1 MYQTVRELVTLHNE
15 GGITMSSIVEKITLY
30 DFFGYLIPGSLFTSL
45 LCLRGMQGME
55 NSISEGLSEYK
66 SEFLLLFFLWA
77 FLFGLLLS
85 EVARI
90 IADFIERKCLTD
102 RYVSR
107 IRTTANIDLGILGT
121 VIQKSGLADNADI
134 KKDAEL
140 EKYLPAIY
148 GVVQSDEK
156 YKRIHNYASSETM
169 YKNLSAAVLFGGL
182 IEIVY
187 LLQRHQERW
196 GWGIIIAW
204 VLSTALLVHRYYRF
218 RIKKYAYSLI
228 WFTEKYQCIST
239 TDKEQ

>member
-1 MYQTVRELVTLHNE
+1 
-15 GGITMSSIVEKITLY
+15 MSSIVEKITLY

-45 LCLRGMQGME
+45 LCFRGIQEFG
-55 NSISEGLSEYK
+55 NSIAEELSEYK

-90 IADFIERKCLTD
+90 AADFIERRWLTN
-102 RYVSR
+102 RYISK
-107 IRTTANIDLGILGT
+107 IREDAHIDLAILET
-121 VIQKSGLADNADI
+121 VIQKSGLDGNAVIDGN
-134 KKDAEL
+134 AAL

-187 LLQRHQERW
+187 LVQRYQGGW
-196 GWGIIIAW
+196 IWGIITVW
-204 VLSTALLVHRYYRF
+204 VLSTVLLVHRYYRF
-218 RIKKYAYSLI
+218 RNKKYAYSLI

-239 TDKEQ
+239 TDKKQ

>member
-1 MYQTVRELVTLHNE
+1 
-15 GGITMSSIVEKITLY
+15 MSSIVEKITLY

-45 LCLRGMQGME
+45 LCLRGIQEFG
-55 NSISEGLSEYK
+55 NSITEELSEYK
-66 SEFLLLFFLWA
+66 SEFLLFFFLWA

-85 EVARI
+85 EAARI
-90 IADFIERKCLTD
+90 IADLIERKCLTD

-107 IRTTANIDLGILGT
+107 IRAAANIDLVILGT
-121 VIQKSGLADNADI
+121 VIQKSGLADNAVID
-134 KKDAEL
+134 KDAAL

-187 LLQRHQERW
+187 LVQRYQG
-196 GWGIIIAW
+196 GWILGIITVW
-204 VLSTALLVHRYYRF
+204 VLSAALLMHRYYRF

-228 WFTEKYQCIST
+228 WFTEKFQNMS
-239 TDKEQ
+239 

>member
-1 MYQTVRELVTLHNE
+1 
-15 GGITMSSIVEKITLY
+15 MSSIVEKITLY

-45 LCLRGMQGME
+45 LCLRGIQEFG
-55 NSISEGLSEYK
+55 NSIAAELSEYK

-85 EVARI
+85 EIARI
-90 IADFIERKCLTD
+90 IAAFVERSWLKNRC
-102 RYVSR
+102 VSR
-107 IRTTANIDLGILGT
+107 IRAVANIDLVILGT
-121 VIQKSGLADNADI
+121 VIQKSGLADNAVIGGDEAL
-134 KKDAEL
+134 K
-140 EKYLPAIY
+140 KYLPAIY

-187 LLQRHQERW
+187 LVQRYQERFT
-196 GWGIIIAW
+196 WGIIIVWA
-204 VLSTALLVHRYYRF
+204 LSTVLLVHRYYRF

-228 WFTEKYQCIST
+228 WFTEKFQSMSQA
-239 TDKEQ
+239 DKEQ

>member
-1 MYQTVRELVTLHNE
+1 
-15 GGITMSSIVEKITLY
+15 MSSIVEKITLY

-45 LCLRGMQGME
+45 LCLRGIQEFG
-55 NSISEGLSEYK
+55 NSITEELSEYK
-66 SEFLLLFFLWA
+66 SEFLLFFFLWA

-85 EVARI
+85 EAARI
-90 IADFIERKCLTD
+90 IADLIERKCLTD

-107 IRTTANIDLGILGT
+107 IRAAANIDLVILGT
-121 VIQKSGLADNADI
+121 VIQKSGLADNAVID
-134 KKDAEL
+134 KDAAF

-187 LLQRHQERW
+187 LVQRYQGRW
-196 GWGIIIAW
+196 ILGIITVW
-204 VLSTALLVHRYYRF
+204 VLSAALLMHRYYRF

-228 WFTEKYQCIST
+228 WFTEKFQNMS
-239 TDKEQ
+239 

>member
-1 MYQTVRELVTLHNE
+1 
-15 GGITMSSIVEKITLY
+15 MSSIIEKITLY

-45 LCLRGMQGME
+45 LCFRGIQEFG
-55 NSISEGLSEYK
+55 NSITEELSEYK

-85 EVARI
+85 EAARI
-90 IADFIERKCLTD
+90 IADLIERKCLTD

-107 IRTTANIDLGILGT
+107 IRATANIDLVILGT
-121 VIQKSGLADNADI
+121 VIQKSGLADNAVID
-134 KKDAEL
+134 KDAAL
-140 EKYLPAIY
+140 ERYLPAIY

-187 LLQRHQERW
+187 LVQRYQG
-196 GWGIIIAW
+196 GWILGIITVW
-204 VLSTALLVHRYYRF
+204 VLSTVLLVHRYYRF
-218 RIKKYAYSLI
+218 RNKKYAYSLI
-228 WFTEKYQCIST
+228 WFTEKYQCISAA
-239 TDKEQ
+239 DKKQ